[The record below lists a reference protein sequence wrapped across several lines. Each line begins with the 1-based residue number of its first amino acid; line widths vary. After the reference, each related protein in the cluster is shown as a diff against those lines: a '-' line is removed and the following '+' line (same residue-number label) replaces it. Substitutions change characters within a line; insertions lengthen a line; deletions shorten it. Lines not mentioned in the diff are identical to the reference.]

1 MKIVNIQGTTLIK
14 WNTLI
19 NSGASITS
27 ECILQNLEPP
37 RQTIQK
43 EYSVLSWTYKY
54 KEIVARI
61 NYCYVIGRF
70 YNGLV
75 TS

>member
-1 MKIVNIQGTTLIK
+1 LCSQNTWTTLIK
-14 WNTLI
+14 WNTLKNI
-19 NSGASITS
+19 CASITS

-37 RQTIQK
+37 RQTIQN
-43 EYSVLSWTYKY
+43 EYCVLSWTYKY
-54 KEIVARI
+54 KETVATI